1 MNTFPRVRAKD
12 VIGALVIGE
21 AVAWLLF
28 IMIRVNAPELPIPS
42 SAITTLEAQSTGV
55 ALAVAFPILSILGL
69 FVAAVLARI
78 VRIIY
83 QAAKFALVGALN
95 TFVDLGVLN
104 TFILVTGTAAGPSYV
119 LFKAVSFAAA
129 LTNSYFWNKHW
140 TFEST
145 GRKVGRELL
154 QFAGVSIVG
163 FLLNVITAHVVVNI
177 IGPQAGLAPT
187 LWSNIGALA
196 AVLVALFWNFVG
208 YKFWV
213 FKRSK

>member
-1 MNTFPRVRAKD
+1 MNAFSRVRTKD
-12 VIGALVIGE
+12 VLGALIIGE

-28 IMIRVNAPELPIPS
+28 VMIRVNAPELPLPA

-55 ALAVAFPILSILGL
+55 ALAVILPILSIGGL
-69 FVAAVLARI
+69 FVAALLSRI
-78 VRIIY
+78 VRIVY

-104 TFILVTGTAAGPSYV
+104 TFILLTGAATGSSYV
-119 LFKAVSFAAA
+119 LFKGVSFAAA

-145 GRKVGRELL
+145 GRQVGRELL
-154 QFAGVSIVG
+154 QFAGVSIIG
-163 FLLNVITAHVVVNI
+163 FVLNIATAHVVVNV
-177 IGPQAGLAPT
+177 IGPQGGLAPT

-196 AVLVALFWNFVG
+196 AVLVALFWNFIG

-213 FKRSK
+213 FKRA